1 MSFYFKHDECHV
13 FLSSL
18 NILLG
23 HKSIKHLLMKIVLKS
38 FALLFSALL
47 LSCGGKEEKKKEGF
61 SVEREKTATE
71 KPADAA
77 PAADATPASERIDL
91 SNKGVGPITS
101 ITLDDEIDQ
110 AMAKKGEEVYNQMC
124 LACHR
129 VGKKFIGPAP
139 NNILE
144 RRSPEWVMNMIL
156 NPEEMVKTD
165 PLAKELLT
173 EFNNAPMANQG
184 LTEEQARSVL
194 EFFRTLE

>member
-1 MSFYFKHDECHV
+1 MKILAQYTALF
-13 FLSSL
+13 SL
-18 NILLG
+18 GLLLLG
-23 HKSIKHLLMKIVLKS
+23 
-38 FALLFSALL
+38 
-47 LSCGGKEEKKKEGF
+47 CGGKEEKKKEGF

-71 KPADAA
+71 KPAATT
-77 PAADATPASERIDL
+77 PVADATPASARIDL

-101 ITLDDEIDQ
+101 LTLPAEIDE
-110 AMAKKGEEVYNQMC
+110 AMAKKGEEIYNQMC

-156 NPEEMVKTD
+156 NPEEMVKQD
-165 PLAKELLT
+165 PLAKDLLQ
-173 EFNNAPMANQG
+173 EFNGAPMANQG

-194 EFFRTLE
+194 EFFRTLK